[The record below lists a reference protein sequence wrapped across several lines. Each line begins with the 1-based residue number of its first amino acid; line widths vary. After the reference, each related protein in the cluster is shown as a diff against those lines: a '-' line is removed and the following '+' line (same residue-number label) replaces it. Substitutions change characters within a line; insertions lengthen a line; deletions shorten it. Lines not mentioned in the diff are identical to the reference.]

1 LNPTVIYEA
10 LGDLASL
17 IALIVAFFNL
27 KLIWSIHTNHLPHIY
42 EALRRIASSVGVDI
56 SDLDR

>member
-1 LNPTVIYEA
+1 VIYEA